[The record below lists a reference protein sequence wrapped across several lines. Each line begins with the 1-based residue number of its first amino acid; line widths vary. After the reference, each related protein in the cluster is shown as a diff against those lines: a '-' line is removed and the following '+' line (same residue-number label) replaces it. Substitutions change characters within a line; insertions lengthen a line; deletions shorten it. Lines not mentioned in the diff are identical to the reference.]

1 MKPLLD
7 KLLPIANRVN
17 NARWPCSVITPRLRS
32 LIQKR
37 AGRQVFHHFWKGLR
51 EDAPRRRA
59 NLWRESNPPLAS
71 SLTVAAA
78 WRLGELRFWGC
89 GTNEGVQ
96 IRTLSGGFVF

>member
-37 AGRQVFHHFWKGLR
+37 AVKDALGGAEGGRDVGAGIGQRV
-51 EDAPRRRA
+51 RA
-59 NLWRESNPPLAS
+59 RPERGGA
-71 SLTVAAA
+71 
-78 WRLGELRFWGC
+78 GDFEL
-89 GTNEGVQ
+89 EGVGIHNLAGNSATARRQ
-96 IRTLSGGFVF
+96 SLSHCQRLSSDSR